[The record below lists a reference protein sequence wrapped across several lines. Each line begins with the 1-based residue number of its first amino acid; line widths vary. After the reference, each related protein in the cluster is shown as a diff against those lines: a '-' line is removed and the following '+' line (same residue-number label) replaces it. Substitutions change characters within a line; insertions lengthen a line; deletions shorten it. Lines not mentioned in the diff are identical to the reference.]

1 MLSSM
6 SVADLVQQIAD
17 HAGGAERW
25 DALGALELRVR
36 VGGLAFAMVG
46 QAAPVRD
53 FDAVVQ
59 VHEPRV
65 SLRSRVEPAWRGEF
79 DAGTV
84 RLHDAGGAVV
94 DERREAVF
102 VRRAPW
108 PKPRWDAID
117 AMAFSGYALWH
128 YTTFPA
134 LLRRDDVTVTA
145 LGERRIGGE
154 PLQGLRLHCPPQLPA
169 HSPDQSLWVGPGGT
183 MRRLDYRAR
192 MIAPWAKA
200 ANRCLADTTAFGITI
215 PAVRRVTPLLP
226 GLRAAPGPLLVA
238 IDLELTGVRE
248 R

>member
-1 MLSSM
+1 MDA
-6 SVADLVQQIAD
+6 ADLVARVTS

-25 DALGALELRVR
+25 DALDALELRVR
-36 VGGLAFAMVG
+36 VGGLAFRTVG

-53 FDAVVQ
+53 FDAVVS

-65 SLRSRVEPAWRGEF
+65 QFSSRVVADWRGEF
-79 DAGTV
+79 DGGTV
-84 RLHDAGGAVV
+84 RLQDADGAVTE
-94 DERREAVF
+94 ERRDAVF
-102 VRRAPW
+102 VRHAPW

-134 LLRRDDVTVTA
+134 LLRRDDVTVSA
-145 LGERRIGGE
+145 LGERTIAGE
-154 PLQGLRLHCPPQLPA
+154 PLQGLRLHCPPQVPA

-192 MIAPWAKA
+192 MIAPWANA
-200 ANRCLADTTAFGITI
+200 ANRCLRDTSAFGITI
-215 PAVRRVTPLLP
+215 PSVRRVTPLLP
-226 GLRAAPGPLLVA
+226 GSRVAPAPLLVA
-238 IDLELTGVRE
+238 IDVELTGVRE